1 MNRAVLHLT
10 LATAAWGLSFPT
22 AKAAMLAQDVL
33 IPGCP
38 KWFHA
43 AFLLFNRMVLST
55 LVMVLV
61 LRACSRGVRRLEL
74 RQGLELGLFGGLGM
88 LLQTDAQN
96 YIDAST
102 SAFFTQF
109 TCIFVP
115 LYVALRS
122 RRAPSVA
129 VIAACVLVFAGCTLL
144 SGVNFHSIGF
154 GRGEWETILGALLF
168 TGQILCLE
176 RKAFASNDAGR
187 TATVMFAVKGLVF
200 LPFVI
205 GGGTV
210 QAVSAYTSG
219 PMLMLTVF
227 LALFCTVYSYVMMTR
242 WQPSVTATQAG
253 LIYATEPIFAT
264 VWALFLP
271 GLFSQFAKVNY
282 ANEKLTESFYIG
294 GGLILLANL
303 VLILRP
309 DKPPHGDP
317 PPIT

>member
-10 LATAAWGLSFPT
+10 LATAAWGLSFPV
-22 AKAAMLAQDVL
+22 AKAAMLAQDAL

-43 AFLLFNRMVLST
+43 AFLLFNRMVLAT

-61 LRACSRGVRRLEL
+61 LRSCSRGARRLEV

-122 RRAPSVA
+122 RRAPSAA
-129 VIAACVLVFAGCTLL
+129 VVAACVLVFAGCTVL
-144 SGVNFHSIGF
+144 SGVNFRTIGF

-176 RKAFASNDAGR
+176 RREFAPNDPSR
-187 TATVMFAVKGLVF
+187 TAAVMFAVKGLVF

-205 GGGTV
+205 FGGSA
-210 QAVSAYTSG
+210 QAVSAYASG
-219 PMLMLTVF
+219 PMLVLTAF

-271 GLFSQFAKVNY
+271 GLISQFASVNY
-282 ANEKLTESFYIG
+282 LNETLSRNFFIG
-294 GGLILLANL
+294 GGLILIANL

-309 DKPPHGDP
+309 DRPPHGDP